1 MKILGI
7 ETSCDDTSMGIVEN
21 GELISM
27 VRSTSEDFHKKYG
40 GIVPEIAARKQL
52 EVFNFILDDLI
63 EKSNIKIVDIDGFSV
78 TIGPGLVGSL
88 LVGVEV
94 ARTLAYSLKKPLIGI
109 NHLEG
114 HIYSIFFDHK
124 IDFPFQ
130 TLIISGGH
138 TILLIFEDHLKYK
151 ILGETVD
158 DACGEII
165 DKIGRKLNFQYPAGK
180 ELDELALKGDPFYYK
195 FSIPRF
201 KERDKQYNFSFS
213 GIKTEVLNIIKKGN
227 FNLENLISSLFYTIY
242 ESLIKNIKK
251 VYNNTGINKVSV
263 VGGVSASK
271 FLRNMFSKEKNFDFY
286 FPSFDFSTDNGGMIA
301 LAGEEY
307 LKRGFESN
315 IFEIDA
321 ISSLEIN
328 KNPYILKKQGGDLW
342 IKMS

>member
-21 GELISM
+21 GKLISM
-27 VRSTSEDFHKKYG
+27 VTSTSEDFHKKYG

-52 EVFNFILDDLI
+52 EVFTYLIDDLFDKI
-63 EKSNIKIVDIDGFSV
+63 GININDIDGFSV

-94 ARTLAYSLKKPLIGI
+94 ARTLSYSLKKPLIGI

-124 IDFPFQ
+124 IEFPFQ

-165 DKIGRKLNFQYPAGK
+165 DKIGRKLNFPYPAGR
-180 ELDELALKGDPFYYK
+180 ELDEIALKGDPFYYK
-195 FSIPRF
+195 FSTPRF
-201 KERDKQYNFSFS
+201 KEKEKQYNFSFS

-227 FNLENLISSLFYTIY
+227 SDIENLISSLFYTIF
-242 ESLIKNIKK
+242 ESLFKNIKK
-251 VYNNTGINKVSV
+251 VYDNTGIKKVSV

-271 FLRNMFSKEKNFDFY
+271 FLRNMFLKEKDFEFY
-286 FPSFDFSTDNGGMIA
+286 FPSYEFSTDNGGMIA
-301 LAGEEY
+301 KVGEEY
-307 LKRGFESN
+307 LKRGYESN

-321 ISSLEIN
+321 VSSLELN
-328 KNPYILKKQGGDLW
+328 KNPYILKKYGGVYG
-342 IKMS
+342 

>member
-7 ETSCDDTSMGIVEN
+7 ETSCDDTSFGIVEN
-21 GELISM
+21 GKLISM

-52 EVFNFILDDLI
+52 EVFTYLLDDLV
-63 EKSNIKIVDIDGFSV
+63 EKTNINLNDIDGFSV

-94 ARTLAYSLKKPLIGI
+94 ARTLSYSLKKPLIGV

-124 IDFPFQ
+124 IEFPFQ

-165 DKIGRKLNFQYPAGK
+165 DKIGRKLNFPYPAGRV
-180 ELDELALKGDPFYYK
+180 LDEIALKGDPLYYK
-195 FSIPRF
+195 FSTPRF
-201 KERDKQYNFSFS
+201 KEKEKKYNFSFS

-227 FNLENLISSLFYTIY
+227 FNLENLISSLFYTIFD
-242 ESLIKNIKK
+242 SLFKNIKK
-251 VYNNTGINKVSV
+251 VYDNTGIKKVSV

-271 FLRNMFSKEKNFDFY
+271 FLRNMFLKEKDYDFY
-286 FPSFDFSTDNGGMIA
+286 FPSYEFSTDNGGMIA
-301 LAGEEY
+301 IVGEEY
-307 LKRGFESN
+307 LKRGYESN

-321 ISSLEIN
+321 VSSLELN
-328 KNPYILKKQGGDLW
+328 NNPYILKKSGGVYG
-342 IKMS
+342 

>member
-21 GELISM
+21 GKLISM

-52 EVFNFILDDLI
+52 EVFTYLLDDLI
-63 EKSNIKIVDIDGFSV
+63 EKTNINLNDIDGFSV

-94 ARTLAYSLKKPLIGI
+94 ARTLSYSLKKPLIGV

-124 IDFPFQ
+124 IEFPFQ

-165 DKIGRKLNFQYPAGK
+165 DKIGRKLNFPYPAGR
-180 ELDELALKGDPFYYK
+180 ELDEIALKGDPLYYK
-195 FSIPRF
+195 FSTPRF
-201 KERDKQYNFSFS
+201 KEKEKKYNFSFS

-227 FNLENLISSLFYTIY
+227 FNLENLISSLFYTIFD
-242 ESLIKNIKK
+242 SLFKNIKK
-251 VYNNTGINKVSV
+251 VYDNTGIKKVSV

-271 FLRNMFSKEKNFDFY
+271 FLRNMFLKEKDYDFY
-286 FPSFDFSTDNGGMIA
+286 FPSYEFSTDNGGMIA
-301 LAGEEY
+301 IVGEEY
-307 LKRGFESN
+307 LKRGYESN

-321 ISSLEIN
+321 VSSLELN
-328 KNPYILKKQGGDLW
+328 NNPYILKKSGGVYG
-342 IKMS
+342 